1 MTEKELLQKLYVDEN
16 KSLTELAELFK
27 TTRTTVTSRLR
38 KYGIPIK
45 PRGGKAVEFKIEDE

>member
-1 MTEKELLQKLYVDEN
+1 MSEKELLKKLYVDEN

-27 TTRTTVTSRLR
+27 TTRTTVTKRLR

-45 PRGGKAVEFKIEDE
+45 PRGKQAIEFKLEE